1 MNAMMMQL
9 SHGLI
14 ECRERAQVVGISNPE
29 HVSGSSSS
37 AGALPIVIVVLA
49 VVVIALIAVVVVLAL
64 KSRSSKAAIG
74 RTVMPANSTRAVSR
88 QPSVAT
94 APCVSC
100 GAPVSRTSKFCPTCG
115 TRQN

>member
-29 HVSGSSSS
+29 HVSSSSSS

-64 KSRSSKAAIG
+64 KNRSSKAAIG
-74 RTVMPANSTRAVSR
+74 RTVMPEDSAHVILQ
-88 QPSVAT
+88 QPSVGT
-94 APCVSC
+94 VPCVSC
-100 GAPVSRTSKFCPTCG
+100 GAPVSRTSKFCPT
-115 TRQN
+115 TSP